1 MIISLLPPI
10 AGSERD
16 TVVVCLIRG
25 VAIAVWI
32 GINAAV
38 GTTDNAVVT
47 TVRVDVV
54 LVVISRQRQWRQSI
68 GCFHSLSATVAAA
81 AAKTVTDYI
90 AGISSTVT
98 LPKHETTLVVC
109 TGGIADNVR
118 STVDVAEGIASRPR
132 LWTTTIRCYR
142 YPRCDFG
149 ELPLEV
155 AVGFELHL
163 SIFVLQEYKELMF
176 KRLGKL

>member
-1 MIISLLPPI
+1 MIVSLLPPI
-10 AGSERD
+10 AGSEWD
-16 TVVVCLIRG
+16 TVVACLIR
-25 VAIAVWI
+25 VAIAAWI
-32 GINAAV
+32 CINTAV
-38 GTTDNAVVT
+38 GTANNAVVT

-81 AAKTVTDYI
+81 AETVTDYI

-109 TGGIADNVR
+109 TAGIADNVR
-118 STVDVAEGIASRPR
+118 STVDAAEGIASRSR

-142 YPRCDFG
+142 YPRCEFG
-149 ELPLEV
+149 ELPFEV
-155 AVGFELHL
+155 AVGFKLHL
-163 SIFVLQEYKELMF
+163 SIFVNF
-176 KRLGKL
+176 RLIL